1 MNNKARCGIAAG
13 KRRGQ
18 GAYDRFKRLGCIR
31 GRHGRARN
39 AKRIGDQIVPLIK
52 LARSTKF
59 DFLAYLLAM
68 ALKESRRLS
77 GH

>member
-1 MNNKARCGIAAG
+1 MNNKARGITAG

-18 GAYDRFKRLGCIR
+18 GLMTDSGDSGASGGGTD
-31 GRHGRARN
+31 ARET
-39 AKRIGDQIVPLIK
+39 AKWIGDQTVPLIT

>member
-1 MNNKARCGIAAG
+1 MTDSSDS
-13 KRRGQ
+13 
-18 GAYDRFKRLGCIR
+18 GASGGGTDTRET
-31 GRHGRARN
+31 

>member
-1 MNNKARCGIAAG
+1 VNNKARGITAG

-18 GAYDRFKRLGCIR
+18 GLMTDSGDSGASGGGTD
-31 GRHGRARN
+31 AREM

>member
-1 MNNKARCGIAAG
+1 VNNKARVITAG

-18 GAYDRFKRLGCIR
+18 GLMTDSGDSGACGGGTD
-31 GRHGRARN
+31 AREM
-39 AKRIGDQIVPLIK
+39 AKRIGGQIVPLIK

>member
-1 MNNKARCGIAAG
+1 VNNKARVITAG

-18 GAYDRFKRLGCIR
+18 GLMTDSGDSGASGGGTD
-31 GRHGRARN
+31 AREM

-59 DFLAYLLAM
+59 AFLAYLLAM
-68 ALKESRRLS
+68 ALKESRQLS

>member
-1 MNNKARCGIAAG
+1 VNNKARGIAVV
-13 KRRGQ
+13 KRGGP
-18 GAYDRFKRLGCIR
+18 GALTYTNDSGAS
-31 GRHGRARN
+31 GGGTNARET